1 MAVKIDSD
9 GNRVIS
15 YPEILGSF
23 VKKRRI
29 ELNLSQD
36 ELARRVGYDSEN
48 SRATIGKIEA
58 GKQDITVT
66 RVKELAKALDIDVE
80 FLVTLD
86 RAPSAGEQAYSKI
99 IQYADVLDKEALE
112 RLSAYF
118 KVLAEKED
126 L

>member
-48 SRATIGKIEA
+48 SRAAIGKIEA